1 MTTKILLIEGKRADH
16 PSFYD
21 GLKKRGYDVQS
32 VRNGSTALEKL
43 IGVDPDIIVIDADS
57 LRTSGKRICQSLRD
71 VMDDIPIVLIIS
83 PEEAAKNHN
92 VKSDCDATILV
103 LPFTIQKLINRLKPL
118 QPGESKN
125 FLHIGPIRLDLERQR
140 VRCLNNVGN
149 LTPHLVRLLKF
160 LMDHPGEVME
170 RDIVFKQVWETDYTQ
185 DTRTLDVHISWLRKI
200 IEVDPRKPKFIIT
213 VRGVGYRLDI

>member
-1 MTTKILLIEGKRADH
+1 MNNLLTGISQETILTTRILLIEGKRADH
-16 PSFYD
+16 PSFCD

-32 VRNGSTALEKL
+32 VRNGFTALEKL

-57 LRTSGKRICQSLRD
+57 LRTSGKRICQALRD
-71 VMDDIPIVLIIS
+71 AMDDIPIVMIIS
-83 PEEAAKNHN
+83 PEKAAKNHN

-125 FLHIGPIRLDLERQR
+125 FLRLGPIRLDLERQR

-160 LMDHPGEVME
+160 LMDHPGEVVE
-170 RDIVFKQVWETDYTQ
+170 RDIVFKQV
-185 DTRTLDVHISWLRKI
+185 
-200 IEVDPRKPKFIIT
+200 
-213 VRGVGYRLDI
+213 